1 MRKNLHF
8 KLLSVLCL
16 IILIFSSCV
25 SDIDLANVSKNAK
38 IDQSLGLPIG
48 EANLTI
54 KDLLDKFGLPSEI
67 DTTQNEIAYQKSFS
81 GEYKLQS
88 FNLNDSLPPYEKTI
102 SLSDYVQFSGSSY
115 IYSLP
120 FPLLIDVNNQFLDI
134 GYNLNPNLQ
143 HVDSFKLKPVIL
155 SAKIDVSP
163 DLTLINH
170 INPRDVTVQF
180 IFDPKYVNTFGAN
193 TSFTPFA
200 FGLSQAV
207 SMDSAVVKAYSSLTE
222 IPYTIRISIKPQPF
236 PIQIQSYSYVKLT
249 INSTNIGVTQAW
261 GLFKMDY
268 SGSEK
273 VIFPFDYDKYLPN
286 AFLRFDNPTVDIKVN
301 TNVGAD
307 LALKIDSVK
316 LYNSLTPSN
325 KQLVKFNNHTSTS
338 RTEYVNGPT
347 VLGQT
352 STSNFNIL
360 NSANSETDKL
370 FDVKPY
376 PNSMDFN
383 YTVSN
388 IIDGTR
394 KQNFIT
400 SDGKV
405 DYTVKTKINFSFK
418 GGASYAGIDTITN
431 VGQNIGTSLDG
442 VDSAILVLKIKNKI
456 PAKAYYRM
464 TFWKSQTDTIAAG
477 TIKTIKNDS
486 TSGNLFSRYEISA
499 PQVNADGTVNA
510 NVENTQTIK
519 IVLNKAAIDNLK
531 QTKFIIF
538 KLDLGSEVI
547 NGVPNLIHFTTKN
560 SFGVKLG
567 VFLKANTTVNLSGT
581 N

>member
-273 VIFPFDYDKYLPN
+273 VTFPFDYDKYLPN

-405 DYTVKTKINFSFK
+405 DYTIKTKINFSFK
-418 GGASYAGIDTITN
+418 GGANYAGIDTITN

-442 VDSAILVLKIKNKI
+442 VDSAILVLKIKNRI

-510 NVENTQTIK
+510 NVENAPTIK

-531 QTKFIIF
+531 LTKFIIF
-538 KLDLGSEVI
+538 KLDLGSEVV
-547 NGVPNLIHFTTKN
+547 NGVPNPIHFTTKN

-567 VFLKANTTVNLSGT
+567 IFLKANTTVNF
-581 N
+581 

>member
-1 MRKNLHF
+1 MKKNPHF
-8 KLLSVLCL
+8 KFLSVLSL
-16 IILIFSSCV
+16 ILLIFASCV

-67 DTTQNEIAYQKSFS
+67 DTTQNEITYQKSFS

-88 FNLNDSLPPYEKTI
+88 FHLNDSLPPYEKTI
-102 SLSDYVQFSGSSY
+102 SILDYIPSFSGS
-115 IYSLP
+115 
-120 FPLLIDVNNQFLDI
+120 LLISPPNTPISFDVTNQFFDI

-155 SAKIDVSP
+155 SAKVDVSP
-163 DLTLINH
+163 ELSLINPND
-170 INPRDVTVQF
+170 ISVQF

-193 TSFTPFA
+193 TSFTPSIY
-200 FGLSQAV
+200 GLPTII
-207 SMDSAVVKAYSSLTE
+207 SMDSAMIKAYSNLTKV
-222 IPYTIRISIKPQPF
+222 PYIIRIKLKPQSVPVVIKSTSF
-236 PIQIQSYSYVKLT
+236 VHLT
-249 INSTNIGVTQAW
+249 INSTNIDVTQAW

-273 VIFPFDYDKYLPN
+273 VTFPFDYDKYLPN
-286 AFLRFDNPTVDIKVN
+286 AFLRFDNPTLDIRVN
-301 TNVGAD
+301 TNIGAD

-325 KQLVKFNNHTSTS
+325 KHLVKFNNKVSTS

-347 VLGQT
+347 VLGQS

-388 IIDGTR
+388 LINGTR

-405 DYTVKTKINFSFK
+405 DYTFKTKINFSFK
-418 GGASYAGIDTITN
+418 GGASYAGVDTITS

-464 TFWKSQTDTIAAG
+464 TFWKSQTDTIVAG

-510 NVENTQTIK
+510 NVENAQTIK

-531 QTKFIIF
+531 LTKFIIL
-538 KLDLGSEVI
+538 KLDLGSEVV
-547 NGVPNLIHFTTKN
+547 NGVPNPIHFTTKN

-567 VFLKANTTVNLSGT
+567 IFLKANTTVNF
-581 N
+581 

>member
-1 MRKNLHF
+1 MQIMKKNPHF
-8 KLLSVLCL
+8 KFLSVLSL
-16 IILIFSSCV
+16 ILLIFASCV

-54 KDLLDKFGLPSEI
+54 KDLFDKFGLPSEI

-88 FNLNDSLPPYEKTI
+88 FNLNDSLPPYEKII
-102 SLSDYVQFSGSSY
+102 SISDYIAPS
-115 IYSLP
+115 IYN
-120 FPLLIDVNNQFLDI
+120 FPIPLSIDVNNQFLDI

-143 HVDSFKLKPVIL
+143 HVDSFKLNPVIL

-163 DLTLINH
+163 DFTLINH
-170 INPRDVTVQF
+170 INPSDVTVQF
-180 IFDPKYVNTFGAN
+180 IFDPKYVNTFGGN

-273 VIFPFDYDKYLPN
+273 VTFPFDYDKYLPN

-405 DYTVKTKINFSFK
+405 DYTIKTKINFSFK
-418 GGASYAGIDTITN
+418 GGANYAGIDTITN

>member
-442 VDSAILVLKIKNKI
+442 VDSAILVLKIKNRI

-510 NVENTQTIK
+510 NVENAPTIK

-531 QTKFIIF
+531 LTKFIIF
-538 KLDLGSEVI
+538 KLDLGSEVV
-547 NGVPNLIHFTTKN
+547 NGVPNPIHFTTKN

-567 VFLKANTTVNLSGT
+567 IFLKANTTVNLSGT